1 MLKISWQ
8 YCKNPNEINA
18 AIDANNNGEYT
29 DWEKLYSAQQIIS
42 IDITHN
48 GYQVFWRVDE

>member
-1 MLKISWQ
+1 MLKVSWQ
-8 YCKNPNEINA
+8 YCKSANEINA

-29 DWEKLYSAQQIIS
+29 DWEKLYSAQQIIN
-42 IDITHN
+42 IEVTHN